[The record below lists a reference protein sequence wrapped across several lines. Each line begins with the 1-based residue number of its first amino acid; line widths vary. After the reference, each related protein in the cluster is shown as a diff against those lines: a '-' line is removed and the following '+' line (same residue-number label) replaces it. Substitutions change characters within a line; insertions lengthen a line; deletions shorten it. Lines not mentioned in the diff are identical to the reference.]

1 MMSICNIYLV
11 LCLGVILCV
20 MCLPFAIKMSHLW
33 IAFCQDVTS
42 LGRVVCVCVCV
53 CVFVQFTGCMFVCNV
68 CTIRY
73 QDASSLDS
81 LLSRCHIFGQ
91 TGVCVCVCVCV

>member
-20 MCLPFAIKMSHLW
+20 MCPPFAIKMPHLW

-53 CVFVQFTGCMFVCNV
+53 CAIYWM
-68 CTIRY
+68 Y
-73 QDASSLDS
+73 
-81 LLSRCHIFGQ
+81 
-91 TGVCVCVCVCV
+91 VCV